1 MKRTRPTLNLLNKE
15 GKQKYLSGPPLFP
28 SELCQKLNKQ
38 AAPFHQLFDVLIV
51 PVGDDDEKKQYVLR
65 GKLCHE
71 DLSPTNPS
79 GSKNAHV
86 GKEECKRRAEC
97 SGSAVQVA
105 SATQRRNFWACKA
118 SGMFPLMAKA
128 AVRLLA
134 VVTSAAAEWNWSAWG
149 RVYQGTQP
157 ARH

>member
-1 MKRTRPTLNLLNKE
+1 MKRTRPTLNLLNE
-15 GKQKYLSGPPLFP
+15 GGKQKYLSGPPLLP

-38 AAPFHQLFDVLIV
+38 GSPFHQHFDVLLV
-51 PVGDDDEKKQYVLR
+51 PVGDDDEKKQCVLR
-65 GKLCHE
+65 C
-71 DLSPTNPS
+71 T
-79 GSKNAHV
+79 
-86 GKEECKRRAEC
+86 
-97 SGSAVQVA
+97 
-105 SATQRRNFWACKA
+105 CKA